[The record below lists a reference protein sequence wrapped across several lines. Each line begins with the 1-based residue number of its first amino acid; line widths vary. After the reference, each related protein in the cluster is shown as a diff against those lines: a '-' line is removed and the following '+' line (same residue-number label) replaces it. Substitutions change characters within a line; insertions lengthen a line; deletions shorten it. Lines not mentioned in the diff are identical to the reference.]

1 MINVSQSIILWQR
14 IIFNAEMF
22 KQLKI
27 KKKITVCSG
36 IGGKSESYSYLPQ
49 LRKSHENRGKM
60 YVSGTGSGGLL
71 TVDGRYTQELLASVT
86 CIRPPLEQELII
98 TTWMRRGSC
107 CLTPEK

>member
-1 MINVSQSIILWQR
+1 
-14 IIFNAEMF
+14 
-22 KQLKI
+22 
-27 KKKITVCSG
+27 
-36 IGGKSESYSYLPQ
+36 
-49 LRKSHENRGKM
+49 M

-86 CIRPPLEQELII
+86 RIRPPLEQELII